1 MTNGRYPT
9 VNRRGTLL
17 PFANL
22 RLTFVSSSS
31 TYLDSH
37 YGSLQLLTTCCLM
50 YGGWCAGV
58 VTEMIP
64 LRVTLSNNLSVTAG
78 ALSPVTSVWPLSPG
92 PGWAHQHRILQESSV
107 ERQLVLPRLVSQCPA
122 PCVRRR
128 IDFPASSTTSG
139 YQALLL
145 KCPKH

>member
-1 MTNGRYPT
+1 MLTFT
-9 VNRRGTLL
+9 
-17 PFANL
+17 NL

-37 YGSLQLLTTCCLM
+37 YGSLQLFTTCCLM

-92 PGWAHQHRILQESSV
+92 PGWAHQHRILAGEQFREAARV
-107 ERQLVLPRLVSQCPA
+107 TPP
-122 PCVRRR
+122 
-128 IDFPASSTTSG
+128 G
-139 YQALLL
+139 
-145 KCPKH
+145 